1 MNKYS
6 GLYRLPIED
15 EAGTT
20 VKDLTRTSSKRKMAL
35 TSRVVLSALLLSSSL
50 LLSHPFS
57 VFGTATAP
65 GSSPSWNP
73 AVSCTALLTTIETV
87 IGNHA
92 NANGGGNN
100 SGGRLPPGI
109 PLHRAHSPPCPCRW
123 KTQFL

>member
-1 MNKYS
+1 
-6 GLYRLPIED
+6 
-15 EAGTT
+15 
-20 VKDLTRTSSKRKMAL
+20 MAL
-35 TSRVVLSALLLSSSL
+35 TSAVVLSALLLSSSL

-92 NANGGGNN
+92 NANGGGTYA
-100 SGGRLPPGI
+100 GGGGI
-109 PLHRAHSPPCPCRW
+109 PSNPHKRSTPPPFILYRNA
-123 KTQFL
+123 TFLEIH

>member
-1 MNKYS
+1 
-6 GLYRLPIED
+6 
-15 EAGTT
+15 
-20 VKDLTRTSSKRKMAL
+20 MAL
-35 TSRVVLSALLLSSSL
+35 TSAVVLSALLLSSSL

-92 NANGGGNN
+92 NANGGAKNA
-100 SGGRLPPGI
+100 GGGGLPRI
-109 PLHRAHSPPCPCRW
+109 PHKRTTSPPCIVNGNA
-123 KTQFL
+123 TFLENHRRKFP